1 MRDLLELVYNFFGNR
16 AEEEV
21 DGGNLDQKLREKLN
35 AIETMYEERM
45 REYPGD
51 KKTSKIQKQNNGNNG
66 RENKSHRKV
75 EKTKKLEEIERT

>member
-1 MRDLLELVYNFFGNR
+1 MGDLLELVYNFFGNR

-21 DGGNLDQKLREKLN
+21 DGGNLDPKLGKKLN
-35 AIETMYEERM
+35 DIETMYEKRM
-45 REYPGD
+45 MEYPGD

-75 EKTKKLEEIERT
+75 GKNNKRKEFERT